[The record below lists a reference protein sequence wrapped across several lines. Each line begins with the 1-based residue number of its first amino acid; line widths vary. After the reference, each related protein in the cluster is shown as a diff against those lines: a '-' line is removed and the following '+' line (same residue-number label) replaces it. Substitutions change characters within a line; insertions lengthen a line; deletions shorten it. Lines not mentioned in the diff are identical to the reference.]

1 MPKAVKSIKIQPDT
15 KNSIPESQRPVTIGF
30 GSVPGG
36 TGCTTLACQF
46 AVHAAMRNRT
56 LAISVDRSGDLVRRL
71 VGDMVLQIDTH
82 WKHPEIPGL
91 RVSYCPPE
99 ILSETHEEE
108 DRVPDARTDLLE
120 YLPNL
125 SLPRIPDLIVVD
137 LGPGQTPSFDLDFW
151 VVPVRDQRSFRSL
164 HEGTYPAGRKG
175 TVFVGNADDTW
186 RKTRLPSEELLATIN
201 ARGSARF
208 LSTTVPYSGL
218 LQRTAEESKHIWE
231 LGEDNSCTRKRVER
245 VCNDLLS
252 IVHAE
257 EQRRRLAEQMNRHLA
272 AQLNTQTSSE
282 SEGPEGWDDRRLA
295 EEPAKAESPI

>member
-1 MPKAVKSIKIQPDT
+1 MPAVKVIKIQPET
-15 KNSIPESQRPVTIGF
+15 TNSIPESQRPVTIGF

-46 AVHAAMRNRT
+46 AVHAANMRNRT

-82 WKHPEIPGL
+82 WKHPDIQGL

-99 ILSETHEEE
+99 ILVEEEYE
-108 DRVPDARTDLLE
+108 DRVPDARSDLLE

-164 HEGTYPAGRKG
+164 HEGTYPAGLKG
-175 TVFVGNADDTW
+175 TVFVGNGADTW

-231 LGEDNSCTRKRVER
+231 LGEDNSVTRLRVER

-252 IVHAE
+252 IVHREKQARLLVE
-257 EQRRRLAEQMNRHLA
+257 EMKRHLA
-272 AQLNTQTSSE
+272 AQPQVPVAQDNPTIA
-282 SEGPEGWDDRRLA
+282 DRFA
-295 EEPAKAESPI
+295 EELAKADIPIQ